1 MPRFTHENLSRPV
14 WGRLFLGPT
23 VEVDYA
29 TAVEKSFIRQLVGE
43 FAFLVKLRVYHDILP
58 TNSFVLANL
67 IVLPK
72 RELYK
77 VEFLRG
83 DLWAIGKIVND
94 YEAQEILKQLAFV
107 SFHSRVKTIEAI
119 LAKRDR
125 VRGGAQEFQG
135 TFWDRSPKRGHDVE
149 RFDDELFD
157 LINTVPEEM
166 GYEINITEMRN
177 SHSTGEMLEYDASCA
192 PEVRESPQST
202 RDFI

>member
-1 MPRFTHENLSRPV
+1 M
-14 WGRLFLGPT
+14 
-23 VEVDYA
+23 
-29 TAVEKSFIRQLVGE
+29 LV
-43 FAFLVKLRVYHDILP
+43 
-58 TNSFVLANL
+58 NL

-94 YEAQEILKQLAFV
+94 YQAQELLKQIAFV
-107 SFHSRVKTIEAI
+107 NYHSRLKTVESI

-135 TFWDRSPKRGHDVE
+135 TFWDRSPKRGRDVE

-157 LINTVPEEM
+157 LINTVPKEM
-166 GYEINITEMRN
+166 GYEINIGKPVNSPFSPPQLPISFPAIPVYATKAWTSDLMIPCPDRLTEESDTDQSEVSN
-177 SHSTGEMLEYDASCA
+177 SVITQNSGSEGSDDLVPVDELLLDS
-192 PEVRESPQST
+192 
-202 RDFI
+202 D